1 MLQLADFEATEQ
13 RMRDLLAGE
22 GLPAPDRVEYWDV
35 SVAFLWEEP
44 KACVVVELTDHPN
57 YDGPEPPP

>member
-13 RMRDLLAGE
+13 RVRDLLAGQ
-22 GLPAPDRVEYWDV
+22 GLPPPDRVEYWDV

-57 YDGPEPPP
+57 HDGPEPLP